1 MRPGKVGS
9 IVAAATGATALL
21 LVVLSRWSEVRLSGF
36 DVFYSPQIQ
45 EWLGISVLFLIA
57 TALHLLDR
65 TARLSKR
72 VAQLDR
78 RVELS
83 NAITQPLVRTDQD
96 HDSAGPGADAS
107 PTLKVRPADS
117 VPTTARHVRLAGV
130 TKIYDLG
137 PLKVHA
143 LRDINVDVPLGSLTV
158 ILGPSGSGKTTF
170 LNLLGGI
177 DRATSG
183 KLWVDGKDVSE
194 LDERQLVDYR
204 REYVGFVFQFF
215 NLIPSLTARE
225 NVALAAEL
233 TTNAASV
240 EDVLRKVG
248 LEDRMDHFPVELS
261 GGEQQRVAIARALVK
276 NPPLLLCD
284 EPTGEL
290 DYVTGVK
297 ILEVLRAVAREGRA
311 VIVVTHNAVIGEMAD
326 LVVHLR
332 GGRIDRIVR
341 IDEPVAPRMLKW

>member
-1 MRPGKVGS
+1 MRPWKVGS
-9 IVAAATGATALL
+9 IFAAATGAAALL
-21 LVVLSRWSEVRLSGF
+21 LVVLARWADVHLNGF
-36 DVFYSPQIQ
+36 DVLYGPEIH
-45 EWLGISVLFLIA
+45 EWLGISVLILIA
-57 TALHLLDR
+57 TTLYAIDRASRPSERVGQFHQLLEPADPM
-65 TARLSKR
+65 
-72 VAQLDR
+72 
-78 RVELS
+78 
-83 NAITQPLVRTDQD
+83 TQPLTHANPNDD
-96 HDSAGPGADAS
+96 PAGPGPDAS
-107 PTLKVRPADS
+107 STFEFRPTGPVS
-117 VPTTARHVRLAGV
+117 TTVPPVRLTAV
-130 TKIYDLG
+130 SKIYDRG
-137 PLKVHA
+137 PVKVHA
-143 LRDINVDVPLGSLTV
+143 LQDFNLDIPLGSLTV

-183 KLWVDGKDVSE
+183 EMWVDGMDVSE
-194 LDERQLVDYR
+194 LDERRLVDYR
-204 REYVGFVFQFF
+204 REHVGFVFQFF

-233 TTNAASV
+233 TANAASV
-240 EDVLRKVG
+240 EEVLRKVG
-248 LEDRMDHFPVELS
+248 LEDRMDHFPAELS

-290 DYVTGVK
+290 DYVTGVR

-341 IDEPVAPRMLKW
+341 NPEPTPPRMLKW

>member
-1 MRPGKVGS
+1 MRPWKAGW
-9 IVAAATGATALL
+9 IVAAATGATAL
-21 LVVLSRWSEVRLSGF
+21 VLIVLARWADVRLDGF
-36 DVFYSPQIQ
+36 DVVYASQIH

-57 TALHLLDR
+57 TALYLLDR
-65 TARLSKR
+65 TSRLSGR
-72 VAQLDR
+72 VAQIDRLVEPADPIMEPVVQADLDGDP
-78 RVELS
+78 
-83 NAITQPLVRTDQD
+83 T
-96 HDSAGPGADAS
+96 GPGADVS
-107 PTLKVRPADS
+107 PTVEVRPAGP
-117 VPTTARHVRLAGV
+117 VPATARRVRLAAV
-130 TKIYDLG
+130 SKVYDLG
-137 PLKVHA
+137 PVKVHA
-143 LRDINVDVPLGSLTV
+143 LRDVNLDIPPGSLTV
-158 ILGPSGSGKTTF
+158 ILGPSGSGKTTL

-183 KLWVDGKDVSE
+183 QIWVDGTDVSE
-194 LDERQLVDYR
+194 LHERQLVDYR
-204 REYVGFVFQFF
+204 REQVGFVFQFF

-233 TTNAASV
+233 TANAASV

-248 LEDRMDHFPVELS
+248 LADRMDHFPAELS

-311 VIVVTHNAVIGEMAD
+311 VIVVTHNAIIGDAAE

-332 GGRIDRIVR
+332 GGRIDRTVR
-341 IDEPVAPRMLKW
+341 NPEPVAPRTLKW